1 MLKLSDPSVVL
12 NSVTKSYPASEPTFL
27 DTLGLR
33 RKETV
38 DALKQV
44 SFVAERGDYV
54 GVIGRNGSG
63 KSTMFKLIAGSEAA
77 TSGEVLVGG
86 EPTLLGVSAALQ
98 PQLSGV
104 MNIKLGLMA
113 QGMNKREADESW
125 QSVAEFADLGEA
137 VHRPMRTY
145 SSGMGARL
153 KFAISTAVARDIL
166 LVDEALSTGDVAFA
180 DRAQK
185 RMDGFLDQ
193 AGTIFLVSHGTQLIE
208 DNCNRA
214 LWLHEGA
221 VVTEG
226 DPKIVCKLYR
236 DWVHR
241 LVTGKPEEAAQ
252 FFAEAQASYVPPRI
266 IYESQAVKFL
276 NHGL

>member
-1 MLKLSDPSVVL
+1 MLKLSNPSVVL
-12 NSVTKSYPASEPTFL
+12 NSVTKSYPVSDPSLL
-27 DTLGLR
+27 DTFGLR
-33 RKETV
+33 RNATV
-38 DALKQV
+38 DALREV

-63 KSTMFKLIAGSEAA
+63 KSTMFKLIAGSEAT

-104 MNIKLGLMA
+104 MNIKLGLLA
-113 QGMNKREADESW
+113 QGMSKREAEEYW
-125 QSVAEFADLGEA
+125 PSVAEFADLGEA
-137 VHRPMRTY
+137 VHRPMNSY

-153 KFAISTAVARDIL
+153 KFAISTSVVRDIL

-180 DRAQK
+180 DRAQE
-185 RMDGFLDQ
+185 RMDGFLDE

-214 LWLHEGA
+214 LWLHEGS

-226 DPKIVCKLYR
+226 DPKTVCKLYR
-236 DWVHR
+236 DWAHR
-241 LVTGKPEEAAQ
+241 LVTGKPEEAAE
-252 FFAEAQASYVPPRI
+252 FFAEAQASYFPPRI
-266 IYESQAVKFL
+266 IYESQAAKFL
-276 NHGL
+276 NRNL